1 VRAVLGI
8 GNMGLRYQRN
18 RHNAGFLIL
27 DYFAQNHFVKFKA
40 AKGDYY
46 ISEGEL
52 NRTLFF
58 LIKPSNYVNNS
69 GVAAAQFLE
78 KHKIDILDLLV
89 VCDDVNLKLGK
100 IRVRRNGG
108 DGGHNGLASIIYHLN
123 SDQFP
128 RLRVGIGNDFKEG
141 ELSSFVLD
149 DFNEDENK
157 ILKTVLED
165 SSFLIEEFISG
176 GIEAMLNANSKLYN
190 SNDSS
195 TRIN

>member
-8 GNMGLRYQRN
+8 GNTGLRYQRN

-27 DYFAQNHFVKFKA
+27 DYFAQKHSLIFKA

-46 ISEGEL
+46 LSEGGL
-52 NRTLFF
+52 NNIIFF

-69 GVAAAQFLE
+69 GVAAIQFLE
-78 KHKIDILDLLV
+78 NYKIDILDLLV

-100 IRVRRNGG
+100 MRVRRSGG

-123 SDQFP
+123 SNQFP
-128 RLRVGIGNDFKEG
+128 RLRVGIGNDFNEG
-141 ELSSFVLD
+141 DLSSYVLD
-149 DFNEDENK
+149 DFNKDEEKVLN
-157 ILKTVLED
+157 TVLKD

-190 SNDSS
+190 DDSS
-195 TRIN
+195 TKIN

>member
-1 VRAVLGI
+1 LGI
-8 GNMGLRYQRN
+8 GNIGLRYQRN

-27 DYFAQNHFVKFKA
+27 DYFAQNRSIKFRA

-52 NRTLFF
+52 NKVTFF
-58 LIKPSNYVNNS
+58 LIKPGNYVNNS
-69 GVAAAQFLE
+69 GVAAVQFLE
-78 KHKIDILDLLV
+78 KYDIDILDLLV

-100 IRVRRNGG
+100 IRVRRSGG

-128 RLRVGIGNDFKEG
+128 RLRVGIGSDFKEG
-141 ELSSFVLD
+141 ELSSYVLD
-149 DFNEDENK
+149 DFNEEDDK
-157 ILKTVLED
+157 ILETVLKN

-176 GIEAMLNANSKLYN
+176 GIVAMLDANSKLYN
-190 SNDSS
+190 NDSS
-195 TRIN
+195 TEIN

>member
-1 VRAVLGI
+1 
-8 GNMGLRYQRN
+8 MGLRYQRN

-27 DYFAQNHFVKFKA
+27 DYFAQSYSVKFKA

-46 ISEGEL
+46 ISKGEL
-52 NRTLFF
+52 NKTPFF

-69 GVAAAQFLE
+69 GVAAVQFLE
-78 KHKIDILDLLV
+78 KYKIDILDLLV

-100 IRVRRNGG
+100 IRVRRSGG

-128 RLRVGIGNDFKEG
+128 RLRIGIGSDFKEG
-141 ELSSFVLD
+141 ELSSYVLD
-149 DFNEDENK
+149 DFSEDDNK
-157 ILKTVLED
+157 ILEVMLKD

-195 TRIN
+195 TKIN